1 MINMVFLGPP
11 GAGKGTQS
19 EQIIK
24 DFGIVQVSTG
34 DILRSAVKEGSE
46 LGKLAKEYMNEGK
59 LVPDDIIIG
68 IVKERLK
75 EKDCQNGF
83 ILDGFPRTIP
93 QAEALDKMLKDD
105 LNISLTHVIS
115 LEVDDEKIIERL
127 TGRRFCSQCGRVYH
141 ISFDPPEKEG
151 ICDEC
156 HTQLIQRDDDK
167 EETIKKRLKVY
178 HDQTEQLKDYYGKQN
193 ILTTVDGE
201 KSPDD
206 VYKNIKDILS

>member
-19 EQIIK
+19 EQLIK

-34 DILRSAVKEGSE
+34 DILRNAVKEGSE
-46 LGKLAKEYMNEGK
+46 LGKLAKEYMDEGK
-59 LVPDDIIIG
+59 LVPDNVIIG
-68 IVKERLK
+68 IVRERLK
-75 EKDCQNGF
+75 ENDCKNGF

-115 LEVDDEKIIERL
+115 LEVSDEKIIQRL
-127 TGRRFCSQCGRVYH
+127 TGRRSCPECGKGYH
-141 ISFDPPEKEG
+141 ITFEPPKVQG
-151 ICDEC
+151 VCDEC
-156 HTQLIQRDDDK
+156 KSTLVQRDDDS

-178 HDQTEQLKDYYGKQN
+178 HDQTEQLKEYYAKQS

-201 KSPDD
+201 KSPDV
-206 VYKNIKDILS
+206 VYKNIKEILN

>member
-34 DILRSAVKEGSE
+34 DILRKAVKDGSE
-46 LGKLAKEYMNEGK
+46 LGKLAKQYMDEGK
-59 LVPDDIIIG
+59 LVPDDVIIG
-68 IVKERLK
+68 IVKDRLK

-115 LEVDDEKIIERL
+115 LEVDDGKIKERL
-127 TGRRFCSQCGRVYH
+127 TGRRTCPQCGRGYH
-141 ISFDPPEKEG
+141 ISFDPPEKQE

-156 HTQLIQRDDDK
+156 NTQLVQRDDDK
-167 EETIKKRLKVY
+167 EETIKKRLNVY
-178 HDQTEQLKDYYGKQN
+178 HEQTEQLKDYYRKQS

-201 KSPDD
+201 KTPDE

>member
-34 DILRSAVKEGSE
+34 DILRKAVKDGSE
-46 LGKLAKEYMNEGK
+46 LGKLAKQYMDEGK
-59 LVPDDIIIG
+59 LVPDDVIIG
-68 IVKERLK
+68 IVKDRLK

-115 LEVDDEKIIERL
+115 LEVDDGKIIERL
-127 TGRRFCSQCGRVYH
+127 TGRRTCPQCGRGYH
-141 ISFDPPEKEG
+141 ISFDPPEKQE

-156 HTQLIQRDDDK
+156 NTQLVQRDDDK
-167 EETIKKRLKVY
+167 EETIKKRLNVY
-178 HDQTEQLKDYYGKQN
+178 HEQTEQLKDYYRKQS

-201 KSPDD
+201 KTPDE

>member
-34 DILRSAVKEGSE
+34 DILRNAVKEESE
-46 LGKLAKEYMNEGK
+46 LGKLAKKYMDEGK
-59 LVPDDIIIG
+59 LVPDDVIIG
-68 IVKERLK
+68 IVKDRLK

-93 QAEALDKMLKDD
+93 QAEALDKMLEDD

-115 LEVDDEKIIERL
+115 LEVDDGKIIERL
-127 TGRRFCSQCGRVYH
+127 TGRRTCPQCGRGYH
-141 ISFDPPEKEG
+141 ISFDPPKKEG

-156 HTQLIQRDDDK
+156 NTQLIQRDDDK

-178 HDQTEQLKDYYGKQN
+178 HDQTEQLKDYYGKQG

-201 KSPDD
+201 KSPDE
-206 VYKNIKDILS
+206 VNKNIKDILS

>member
-46 LGKLAKEYMNEGK
+46 LGKLAKECMDEGK
-59 LVPDDIIIG
+59 LVPDDVIIG
-68 IVKERLK
+68 IVKDRLK

-93 QAEALDKMLKDD
+93 QAEALDSMLKDD

-115 LEVDDEKIIERL
+115 LEVDDGKIIERL

>member
-34 DILRSAVKEGSE
+34 DILRKAVKDGSE
-46 LGKLAKEYMNEGK
+46 LGKLAKQYMDEGK
-59 LVPDDIIIG
+59 LVPDDVIIG
-68 IVKERLK
+68 IVKDRLK
-75 EKDCQNGF
+75 ENDCQNGF

-93 QAEALDKMLKDD
+93 QAEALDKMLKED

-115 LEVDDEKIIERL
+115 LEVDDGKIIERL
-127 TGRRFCSQCGRVYH
+127 TGRRTCPQCGRGYH
-141 ISFDPPEKEG
+141 ISFDPPQKQE

-156 HTQLIQRDDDK
+156 NTQLIQRDDDK
-167 EETIKKRLKVY
+167 EETIKKRLNVY
-178 HDQTEQLKDYYGKQN
+178 HEQTVQLKDYYGKQS

-201 KSPDD
+201 KTPDE